1 MRIEIKDKK
10 NFINMFND
18 LFTDNQIQN
27 INGISIDS
35 RKIKKNDIYIPLKGE
50 NFDGHDFLPEYG
62 MRDPRFFL

>member
-35 RKIKKNDIYIPLKGE
+35 RKIKKNDIYIPLKWE
-50 NFDGHDFLPEYG
+50 KFDGHDFIDEAII
-62 MRDPRFFL
+62 